1 MGKYGKRGCGVPES
15 DLGPHQARFF
25 PFPVA
30 LFFRIALVVHF
41 LALGQADFG
50 LDPTTLVMQI
60 ERHEGVSGAF
70 DLADQ
75 AIDLCRVQEEFARSR
90 RVGFD
95 VGRSFGE
102 RRDVHAEDE
111 EFAVPDQDVG
121 LFDVRPSCA
130 DGLDLPAFECEP
142 SLELLL
148 DEVVV
153 EGFLVGNDAHGW
165 TFAQKRAG
173 ARDAK
178 MLDSTGFVGSG

>member
-75 AIDLCRVQEEFARSR
+75 AIDLCRVQEEFAALGYKESMNPDETLSVIRRLFHGSR
-90 RVGFD
+90 IGGSKNFW
-95 VGRSFGE
+95 
-102 RRDVHAEDE
+102 RR
-111 EFAVPDQDVG
+111 
-121 LFDVRPSCA
+121 
-130 DGLDLPAFECEP
+130 
-142 SLELLL
+142 
-148 DEVVV
+148 
-153 EGFLVGNDAHGW
+153 
-165 TFAQKRAG
+165 
-173 ARDAK
+173 
-178 MLDSTGFVGSG
+178 